1 MAYDNGVCGVNN
13 GDLLG
18 AEAYI
23 WNQMFGF
30 MNSFNLK
37 TAVELGI
44 PDIIHNHGKPMK
56 LSDLVA
62 ALPINQSK
70 GQCIGRLMR
79 SLALSGFFLEKIARE
94 NELLE
99 TEYTLTPTCRLLLTD
114 NPFTL
119 SPFLLAMLDPS
130 LINSWQY
137 LTAWLQNDDPT
148 AFNTANGTSFWDYA
162 GHKPT
167 LNFRFNDGMS
177 ADSRL
182 VASVM
187 IKECKEVFEGL
198 SSVVDVGGGAG
209 TMATAI
215 VEAFPHLKCTVF
227 DQPHV
232 VANLQGRKNLS
243 FVGGSI
249 HDVFPAADAI
259 LLKWILHFL
268 GDEDCITLLKKCKQ
282 VIPSKENGGKV
293 IIIDM
298 VTGISKGAEESVQT
312 QFFYDMLMMI
322 NVAGKERNKK
332 EWAELFCK
340 AGFSD
345 YKIHRILGLR
355 SLIEAYP

>member
-1 MAYDNGVCGVNN
+1 MAFATGESDKGE
-13 GDLLG
+13 LLCAQ
-18 AEAYI
+18 AET
-23 WNQMFGF
+23 WHQLFGF
-30 MNSFNLK
+30 MNSFKLK

-44 PDIIHNHGKPMK
+44 PDIIHKHGQPMK
-56 LSDLVA
+56 LSDLVS
-62 ALPINQSK
+62 ALLINPTK
-70 GQCIGRLMR
+70 AHCIRRLMR
-79 SLALSGFFLEKIARE
+79 SLALSGFFLEKKARE

-119 SPFLLAMLDPS
+119 SPFLLAMLDPC

-148 AFNTANGTSFWDYA
+148 AFDTANGASFWDYA

-198 SSVVDVGGGAG
+198 SSVVDVGGGTG

-215 VEAFPHLKCTVF
+215 VDAFPHLKCIVF

-249 HDVFPAADAI
+249 FDVFPAADAI
-259 LLKWILHFL
+259 LLKVF
-268 GDEDCITLLKKCKQ
+268 
-282 VIPSKENGGKV
+282 
-293 IIIDM
+293 
-298 VTGISKGAEESVQT
+298 
-312 QFFYDMLMMI
+312 
-322 NVAGKERNKK
+322 
-332 EWAELFCK
+332 
-340 AGFSD
+340 
-345 YKIHRILGLR
+345 
-355 SLIEAYP
+355 